1 MSTMAERQCGDCTLC
16 CKVMAIEQLDKPANV
31 WCPHCNPK
39 RGCAIYANRPDE
51 CRSFRC
57 LWLANDRLGYSWNP
71 ARAKFVLT
79 TSVDGIEVRCDPGA
93 PDAWRRAPYQ
103 DEIRQWA
110 RAGEDHDVTVV
121 IVIGQ
126 RMILVT
132 HERDFDLG
140 MVAADERIVRE
151 LDGTRVVNAT
161 VVKSSALNDE

>member
-1 MSTMAERQCGDCTLC
+1 M
-16 CKVMAIEQLDKPANV
+16 
-31 WCPHCNPK
+31 
-39 RGCAIYANRPDE
+39 
-51 CRSFRC
+51 
-57 LWLANDRLGYSWNP
+57 
-71 ARAKFVLT
+71 LT

-161 VVKSSALNDE
+161 VVKASALNDE